1 MRHLFYI
8 SIFWIQF
15 SFEFIHLQSRTRY
28 NIFLHRKKSYQ
39 LLTCRVAKNLP
50 ILELHDHFIKSS
62 TVAYKRVAN
71 KKCIEWGESCFIT
84 YDYVD
89 TSYGSKCVN
98 INKMTTTVRPFV
110 FLFFCYLLK
119 GTSRNELFYRRVRKI
134 HFFFGRR

>member
-1 MRHLFYI
+1 MRHIFYI
-8 SIFWIQF
+8 AIFWIQF

-89 TSYGSKCVN
+89 TSYG
-98 INKMTTTVRPFV
+98 MTTTVRPFV
-110 FLFFCYLLK
+110 FLFLCYLLK